1 MTTVLPETTSIS
13 SIDADLKVIDCDTH
27 LTEAHDL
34 WTSRVPAHLRERVPH
49 VVKID
54 GQDQWVVDGEA
65 IGFAGGGGV
74 IDKNDEK
81 FPFLESMLELG
92 IDDIHPAAFTPSERV
107 KLMDKAGIHA
117 QVTFP
122 NSIGLGGQSLRG
134 TDPEFDLMCIQVY
147 NDALAEIQQES
158 NTRIMPMPVMPA
170 WDPKL
175 CAKEAVRV
183 KGLGLKG
190 VNMTSDPQDQGA
202 PDLANRA
209 WDVLWEVCEGEE
221 LPVHF
226 HIGASLTAMNF
237 YGNYFWASQ
246 DEHIKPAIGGGMLFI
261 NSARVLF
268 NVNVSGML
276 DRYPA
281 LKMVAVESGIGWVP
295 FMLEAMDYE
304 MIENAPAQAKAMDL
318 KPSEYFKRNWH
329 ATFWFEESDG
339 DLQHLVDKVGD
350 TNILF
355 ETDFPHPT
363 CLYPDPLGTVEA
375 TLSTLRPE
383 SRRRIMGENAAKLY
397 KL

>member
-1 MTTVLPETTSIS
+1 MTAVLPEKTS

-34 WTSRVPAHLRERVPH
+34 WTSRVPANLRERVPH

-54 GQDQWVVDGEA
+54 GKDQWVVDGEP

-74 IDKNDEK
+74 IDNKNDK
-81 FPFLESMLELG
+81 YPFAESMLDWG
-92 IDDIHPAAFTPSERV
+92 IDRIHPAAFTPAERLKV
-107 KLMDKAGIHA
+107 MDKCGIYG
-117 QVTFP
+117 QITFP
-122 NSIGLGGQSLRG
+122 NSIGLGGQGLKG
-134 TDPEFDLMCIQVY
+134 TDPAFDLMCVQIY
-147 NDALAEIQQES
+147 NDALAEIQTES

-170 WDPKL
+170 WDPKE
-175 CAKEAVRV
+175 CAKEAARV

-202 PDLANRA
+202 PDLANPA
-209 WDVLWEVCEGEE
+209 WDVFWEVCEAEE

-237 YGNYFWASQ
+237 FGNYFWASQ
-246 DEHIKPAIGGGMLFI
+246 DEYIKPAIGGGMLFI

-276 DRYPA
+276 DRYPG

-304 MIENAPAQAKAMDL
+304 MIENAPEQMKAMEL

-329 ATFWFEESDG
+329 ATFWFEEGNG

-350 TNILF
+350 QNILF

-363 CLYPDPLGTVEA
+363 CLYPDPLGTIDH
-375 TLSTLRPE
+375 TLATLRPE
-383 SRRRIMGENAAKLY
+383 SRRRIMGENAANLY